1 MTDQLTP
8 QTQRQHFIAQDAG
21 NAAYSAGRK
30 RGDKSA
36 QCYAAYR
43 TAYQASL
50 AEQQAAPKNIRLSRD
65 VEAVGGLGEIVMSAA
80 ERASRLERGLSVPQ
94 QAAPLSAAEVETD
107 LELTRRIWRETPAD
121 EKGY

>member
-21 NAAYSAGRK
+21 NAAYESAYEG
-30 RGDKSA
+30 KSA
-36 QCYAAYR
+36 QAYQA
-43 TAYQASL
+43 AYQASL
-50 AEQQAAPKNIRLSRD
+50 AEQQAAQ
-65 VEAVGGLGEIVMSAA
+65 V
-80 ERASRLERGLSVPQ
+80 
-94 QAAPLSAAEVETD
+94 SAAEVETD

>member
-8 QTQRQHFIAQDAG
+8 QSAEQHFAAQDAG
-21 NAAYSAGRK
+21 NAAYSAARK

-50 AEQQAAPKNIRLSRD
+50 AEQQAAQ
-65 VEAVGGLGEIVMSAA
+65 V
-80 ERASRLERGLSVPQ
+80 
-94 QAAPLSAAEVETD
+94 SAAEVETD
-107 LELTRRIWRETPAD
+107 LELTRQIWNETEA
-121 EKGY
+121 EAY

>member
-8 QTQRQHFIAQDAG
+8 QSAEQHFAAQDAG
-21 NAAYSAGRK
+21 NAAYSAARK
-30 RGDKSA
+30 RGDRSGK
-36 QCYAAYR
+36 CYAAYR

-50 AEQQAAPKNIRLSRD
+50 AEQQAAQ
-65 VEAVGGLGEIVMSAA
+65 VSAA
-80 ERASRLERGLSVPQ
+80 EF
-94 QAAPLSAAEVETD
+94 ETD

>member
-8 QTQRQHFIAQDAG
+8 QSAEQHFAAQDAG
-21 NAAYSAGRK
+21 NAAYSAARK
-30 RGDKSA
+30 RGDRSGK
-36 QCYAAYR
+36 CYAAYR

-50 AEQQAAPKNIRLSRD
+50 AEQQAAQ
-65 VEAVGGLGEIVMSAA
+65 VSAA
-80 ERASRLERGLSVPQ
+80 EL
-94 QAAPLSAAEVETD
+94 ETD

>member
-8 QTQRQHFIAQDAG
+8 QTQRQHAIAQDAG
-21 NAAYSAGRK
+21 NAAYSDARK

-50 AEQQAAPKNIRLSRD
+50 AEQQAAQ
-65 VEAVGGLGEIVMSAA
+65 VSAA
-80 ERASRLERGLSVPQ
+80 ELE
-94 QAAPLSAAEVETD
+94 AD

>member
-21 NAAYSAGRK
+21 NAAYSAGRE

-50 AEQQAAPKNIRLSRD
+50 AEQQAAQ
-65 VEAVGGLGEIVMSAA
+65 V
-80 ERASRLERGLSVPQ
+80 
-94 QAAPLSAAEVETD
+94 SAAEVETD

>member
-21 NAAYSAGRK
+21 NAAYSAARK
-30 RGDKSA
+30 RGDRSGK
-36 QCYAAYR
+36 CYAAYR

-50 AEQQAAPKNIRLSRD
+50 AEQQAAQ
-65 VEAVGGLGEIVMSAA
+65 V
-80 ERASRLERGLSVPQ
+80 
-94 QAAPLSAAEVETD
+94 SAAEVETD
-107 LELTRRIWRETPAD
+107 LELARRIWRETPAD